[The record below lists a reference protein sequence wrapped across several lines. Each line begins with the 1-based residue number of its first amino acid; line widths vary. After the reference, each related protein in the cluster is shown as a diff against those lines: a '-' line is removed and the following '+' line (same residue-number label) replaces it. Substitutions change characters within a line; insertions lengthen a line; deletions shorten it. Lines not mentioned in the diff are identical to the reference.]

1 MTDDRTASRANHQT
15 SDTRDVREL
24 LGLRTTA
31 ATVVVGAFIATF
43 LLLALTTAPTA
54 QSLWAETSAW
64 IVVSAAAVT
73 LIRTAGDPLPYRTTL
88 ALTLAGPISL
98 NLVFAVVPIPIDGL
112 LQLWPLSAA
121 TAIYTYMCVRGRTV
135 WAWLGMT
142 ATLAGCAWW
151 AQRTGQGAGY
161 GIGISAINLAPL
173 LMATFFAW
181 TIRPAARDI
190 FVLREQTVIR
200 VAAEAA
206 DTAILDERD
215 QQLRRL
221 DELARPLL
229 EHLAADEDITD
240 EQQRACTLL
249 EAHLRDT
256 LRAPILDTAAIA
268 AAARAA
274 RARGVDVILLD
285 DHGMDQTADP
295 VREQIITA
303 VLTALT
309 EAIDGTL
316 TVRVSPPQR
325 DTLLTILHRRSDDT
339 TRSEYGQ
346 DGFALLAPDT
356 LIDLATASLLPNRA
370 EGANRE
376 GDDALDES

>member
-1 MTDDRTASRANHQT
+1 M
-15 SDTRDVREL
+15 
-24 LGLRTTA
+24 
-31 ATVVVGAFIATF
+31 
-43 LLLALTTAPTA
+43 
-54 QSLWAETSAW
+54 
-64 IVVSAAAVT
+64 
-73 LIRTAGDPLPYRTTL
+73 
-88 ALTLAGPISL
+88 
-98 NLVFAVVPIPIDGL
+98 FAVVPIPIDGL

-121 TAIYTYMCVRGRTV
+121 TAIYTYMCVRGRTW

-142 ATLAGCAWW
+142 ATLASCAWW
-151 AQRTGQGAGY
+151 AQRTGQSAGY

-190 FVLREQTVIR
+190 FALREQTIIR

-221 DELARPLL
+221 DNLARPLL
-229 EHLAADEDITD
+229 QHLATDEDITD
-240 EQQRACTLL
+240 EQQLACTLL

-295 VREQIITA
+295 VREQITTA

-309 EAIDGTL
+309 EAADGTL

-346 DGFALLAPDT
+346 DGLALLAPDT
-356 LIDLATASLLPNRA
+356 LIDLATASLLSNRA
-370 EGANRE
+370 EGTTRG
-376 GDDALDES
+376 GDDALDEP

>member
-309 EAIDGTL
+309 EATDGTL

-370 EGANRE
+370 EGANRG

>member
-1 MTDDRTASRANHQT
+1 MTDDRTASSANHHT

-31 ATVVVGAFIATF
+31 AAVVVGAFIATF

-54 QSLWAETSAW
+54 KSLWAETSAW

-88 ALTLAGPISL
+88 ALMLAGPISL

-121 TAIYTYMCVRGRTV
+121 TAIYTYMCVRGRTW

-142 ATLAGCAWW
+142 ATLASCAWW
-151 AQRTGQGAGY
+151 AQRTGQSAGY

-190 FVLREQTVIR
+190 FALREQTIIR

-221 DELARPLL
+221 DNLARPLL
-229 EHLAADEDITD
+229 QHLATDEDITD
-240 EQQRACTLL
+240 EQQLACTLL

-309 EAIDGTL
+309 EATDGTL

-346 DGFALLAPDT
+346 DGLALLAPDT
-356 LIDLATASLLPNRA
+356 LIDLATASLLPNRT
-370 EGANRE
+370 EGTTRG
-376 GDDALDES
+376 GDDALDEP

>member
-1 MTDDRTASRANHQT
+1 MTDDCTASSANHHT

-31 ATVVVGAFIATF
+31 AAVVVGAFIATF

-54 QSLWAETSAW
+54 KSLWAETSAW

-88 ALTLAGPISL
+88 ALMLAGPISL

-121 TAIYTYMCVRGRTV
+121 TAIYTYMCVRGRTW

-142 ATLAGCAWW
+142 ATLASCAWW

-161 GIGISAINLAPL
+161 GLGISVINLAPL

-190 FVLREQTVIR
+190 FALREQTIIR

-221 DELARPLL
+221 DNLARPLL
-229 EHLAADEDITD
+229 EHLATDEDITD

-256 LRAPILDTAAIA
+256 LRAPVLDTAAIA

-295 VREQIITA
+295 AREQILTA
-303 VLTALT
+303 VIAALT
-309 EAIDGTL
+309 EATDGTL

-325 DTLLTILHRRSDDT
+325 DALLTILHRRSDDT

-346 DGFALLAPDT
+346 DGLAFIAPDT
-356 LIDLATASLLPNRA
+356 ITELATSSLLPNRA
-370 EGANRE
+370 EGTNR
-376 GDDALDES
+376 

>member
-1 MTDDRTASRANHQT
+1 MTDDRTASRAKHQS

-54 QSLWAETSAW
+54 NSLWAETSAW
-64 IVVSAAAVT
+64 MVVSAAAIT
-73 LIRTAGDPLPYRTTL
+73 LIRTAGDPLPYRITL

-142 ATLAGCAWW
+142 ATLASCAWW

-161 GIGISAINLAPL
+161 GLGISVINLAPL

-190 FVLREQTVIR
+190 FALREQTIIR

-221 DELARPLL
+221 DNLARPLL
-229 EHLAADEDITD
+229 EHLATDEDITD

-256 LRAPILDTAAIA
+256 LRAPVLDTAAIA

-295 VREQIITA
+295 AREQILTA
-303 VLTALT
+303 VIAALT
-309 EAIDGTL
+309 EATDGTL

-339 TRSEYGQ
+339 TRSEYRQ
-346 DGFALLAPDT
+346 DGLAFIAPDT
-356 LIDLATASLLPNRA
+356 ITELATSSLLPNRA
-370 EGANRE
+370 EGTNR
-376 GDDALDES
+376 

>member
-1 MTDDRTASRANHQT
+1 MTDDRTASRAKHQS

-54 QSLWAETSAW
+54 KSLWAETSAW
-64 IVVSAAAVT
+64 MVVSAAAVT

-98 NLVFAVVPIPIDGL
+98 NLVLAVVPIPIDGL

-142 ATLAGCAWW
+142 ATLASCAWW

-161 GIGISAINLAPL
+161 GLGISVINLAPL

-190 FVLREQTVIR
+190 FALREQTIIR

-221 DELARPLL
+221 DNLARPLL
-229 EHLAADEDITD
+229 EHLATDEDITD

-303 VLTALT
+303 VIAALT
-309 EAIDGTL
+309 EAADGTL

-346 DGFALLAPDT
+346 DGLALPAPDT
-356 LIDLATASLLPNRA
+356 LTELATASLLPNRA
-370 EGANRE
+370 EETNH
-376 GDDALDES
+376 